1 MDHISEHNDLISFN
15 RYQLSEPFMFSLFK
29 KDPVKKLKKDYMQK
43 LEQAM
48 NAQRNGDI
56 KLYSAITSE
65 ADVMHK
71 EIQKLEANAK

>member
-1 MDHISEHNDLISFN
+1 
-15 RYQLSEPFMFSLFK
+15 MFSLFK